1 MTQTFSPKSG
11 RVALITGGARGIG
24 AAISEELAQ
33 AGYVLA
39 VGYSSR
45 REVAE
50 VFADKLRSKGGTV
63 TVHCGNVGKPED
75 CKRVVDEVLAE
86 HGRVDVLVNNAGITI
101 DKTVRKMSH
110 DDWQQV
116 LRVNLSGTFSMCKG
130 VLDQMVERGFGRI
143 VNISSLV
150 GLTGAVGQANYA
162 ASKSGLLGFTKS
174 LALEVALKGVTV
186 NCIAPG
192 AIESDMLAA
201 VPKEVLNRMLSQIPM
216 HRLGTGKDIG
226 RTVRFLVDDDAGYIT
241 GQVISVNGGWEM

>member
-1 MTQTFSPKSG
+1 MTQTHSPRSS
-11 RVALITGGARGIG
+11 RVALVTGGARGIG

-33 AGYVLA
+33 AGYHLA
-39 VGYSSR
+39 IGYSSR

-50 VFADKLRSKGGTV
+50 AFADKLRHNGV
-63 TVHCGNVGKPED
+63 TVSIHRGNVGEPED
-75 CKRVVDEVLAE
+75 CQRVVDEVLTE

-110 DDWQQV
+110 DDWRQV

-130 VLDQMVERGFGRI
+130 VLDQMIERGFGRI

-186 NCIAPG
+186 NCVAPG
-192 AIESDMLAA
+192 AIDSDMLAA
-201 VPKEVLNRMLSQIPM
+201 VPKEVLDRMLGQIPM
-216 HRLGTGKDIG
+216 RRLGTGRDIG